1 MHNKTKLLI
10 FASLLLAA
18 CSTDPMQEIPN
29 RGDSA
34 PEIETSDKIC
44 NTSDDA
50 VAGSLIVKFGEEAIP
65 SLEQNALNAAKTRS
79 ALTRSGIESV
89 DDILNDLHVT
99 SLERVFPEAG
109 EHEARTRAAGL
120 HRWYVLGFASEEDL
134 DKAAERLA
142 DVAEISKVQFRTR
155 LYRAS
160 DCKTYPFQ
168 ATANGQ
174 TRALVTAD
182 FNDPNLFWQWHYI
195 NNADQAVATTSVAG
209 ADINVADAWKLTAGN
224 PEVIVA
230 IVDEGVKYTHPD
242 LAANMCK
249 SRQMWE

>member
-34 PEIETSDKIC
+34 PEIETSGKIC

-134 DKAAERLA
+134 DKAAERLESTVPHPSLPGFRLQNLSVSSNGERPDPRFGYSGFQRPESFLA
-142 DVAEISKVQFRTR
+142 VALHQQCRPGR
-155 LYRAS
+155 
-160 DCKTYPFQ
+160 C
-168 ATANGQ
+168 
-174 TRALVTAD
+174 
-182 FNDPNLFWQWHYI
+182 HYI
-195 NNADQAVATTSVAG
+195 G
-209 ADINVADAWKLTAGN
+209 GR
-224 PEVIVA
+224 
-230 IVDEGVKYTHPD
+230 
-242 LAANMCK
+242 
-249 SRQMWE
+249 SRHQCGRRMEAHGR